1 MTTTITTPP
10 PPLPTASTTYAR
22 GPRVADRSR
31 PCPNR
36 NGIWPPIY
44 DRKFDPFP
52 QRSISNHAQRE
63 WQRCVHDA
71 VAAGEL
77 HRTTG
82 LVLLAYCR
90 ASDDRLADVWI
101 AQATIAEQLGLA
113 ASTVCHHV
121 AIGKQLGWLEVQ
133 HRNRI
138 DAGFVKAM
146 SNITRMCFPD
156 HWMER
161 LIEQRRARAAKRAAK
176 QPAQQG
182 RVTKP
187 SRGLPDNAPR
197 VATPATHAAAAGAAE
212 ARTAPDWATGEANLQ
227 DLYRDS
233 PALHEAAW
241 NEFNETWRTVRLN
254 E

>member
-1 MTTTITTPP
+1 MTATITSPP
-10 PPLPTASTTYAR
+10 PSATSTTYAT

-44 DRKFDPFP
+44 DRQFDPFP
-52 QRSISNHAQRE
+52 QRTMSNHAQRE

-90 ASDDRLADVWI
+90 ASDDRLADVWV

-146 SNITRMCFPD
+146 SNITRMLLPD
-156 HWMER
+156 RWMAR

-176 QPAQQG
+176 QPTRPG
-182 RVTKP
+182 RVTTP
-187 SRGLPDNAPR
+187 TRGVPDNAPR

-212 ARTAPDWATGEANLQ
+212 ARTATDWATGESNLQ

-233 PALHEAAW
+233 PALYEAAW
-241 NEFNETWRTVRLN
+241 SEFNETWRTVRIN